1 MIPCFDNYCEG
12 EYQPKGTGFEC
23 TDCEDFMQM
32 HAMVEALFVEVF
44 PNRAKDKAFIQ
55 FTAKQK
61 EQTSDVS
68 PKRGAEGRNSGVV
81 EA

>member
-1 MIPCFDNYCEG
+1 MIPCFDNHCEG
-12 EYQPKGTGFEC
+12 EFMPEGTAWGC
-23 TDCEDFMQM
+23 SRCKTLLQM
-32 HAMVEALFVEVF
+32 HEMVAEIFKAVF

-61 EQTSDVS
+61 SQEAQSAKRREGTTS
-68 PKRGAEGRNSGVV
+68 GIV